1 MPKKK
6 DVGAPRTPRTPASSK
21 KKPREKSAAQKARD
35 EERRKM
41 LQAKKLEMKQ
51 KMQQNGD
58 VPEVIIT

>member
-6 DVGAPRTPRTPASSK
+6 GVGTPRTPASNK

-41 LQAKKLEMKQ
+41 LLAKKLEMKQ
-51 KMQQNGD
+51 KMQQNGE
-58 VPEVIIT
+58 VPDVIIT